1 MKLTRHAKQ
10 IILMLVDICL
20 IFVANELALL
30 FIGRYISVSVSYTVI
45 IFLIE
50 IVIYIMMAGILKVY
64 SHINR
69 FIGIREVN
77 AIIASLLMSFM
88 TVEVI
93 SSLVGENISQRF
105 LLLSLLFS
113 ALFVPGSRYIW
124 RVVSDYRSHSAT
136 NEIVKKVLIIG
147 AGQSGDFLASTIKTE
162 DTGFDLVGFL
172 DDDKN
177 KIGMSMDGKK
187 VLGQLKDLGQVLN
200 NHHIDQV
207 TVAIRELDGSV
218 YDYIVNT
225 VHQSDKDIILNRMIN
240 MEDLISEGSKAR
252 LEEINI
258 EDLLNRDEVK
268 LDLNKIS
275 DTITDKVIMVTGAG
289 GSIGS
294 EIVRQVSR
302 FNPKQVILLGHGE
315 NSIYLITK
323 EMQGKYPNNEID
335 FRPTIADVRD
345 RKLIFSLMEKLHVDV
360 VYHAAAHKHVP
371 LMEYNPKE
379 AVKNNVFGTI
389 NVAEAAKAGGV
400 DRFVMISTDKAV
412 NPTNVMGS
420 TKRMAELIVTNLNED
435 GHTKFTVTRFGN
447 VLGSRG
453 SVVPL
458 FKRQIAQGGPIT
470 ITDFKMTRFFMT
482 IPEASRLVIQSG
494 AIAKGGQLFVLDMG
508 KPVKILDLARNMI
521 RLSGLSETQIKIK
534 EVGMRPGE
542 KLFEEL
548 ISDGESSGEKVF
560 DKIYLGVVSEINP
573 EDIKKFASE
582 LLVLPDDAVEDEIVA
597 YANAHN
603 GAINNNK
610 SELS

>member
-1 MKLTRHAKQ
+1 MRLTRRMKQ
-10 IILMLVDICL
+10 VILILVDIFL
-20 IFVANELALL
+20 IFLANILALS
-30 FIGRYISVSVSYTVI
+30 FIGRYLYIEPKYMVI
-45 IFLIE
+45 FFLIE
-50 IVIYIMMAGILKVY
+50 IAIYLIMAGCLKVY

-69 FIGIREVN
+69 FTGIKEID
-77 AIIASLLMSFM
+77 AIVVSLLVSFGVTEM
-88 TVEVI
+88 TTFLI
-93 SSLVGENISQRF
+93 GEKFSRRF
-105 LLLSLLFS
+105 FLLSLIFS
-113 ALFVPGSRYIW
+113 ALFVPGSRYVW
-124 RVVSDYRSHSAT
+124 RVINGIRKRNTGV
-136 NEIVKKVLIIG
+136 EKKVLIIG
-147 AGQSGDFLASTIKTE
+147 AGRSGNFFASTIKME
-162 DTGFDLVGFL
+162 DTTFEIVGFL

-177 KIGMSMDGKK
+177 KFGMIMEGKK
-187 VLGQLKDLGQVLN
+187 VLGQVKDLARILD
-200 NHHIDQV
+200 NHKVDQV
-207 TVAIRELDGSV
+207 TVAISELDGSA
-218 YDYIVNT
+218 YSYIVDT
-225 VHQSDKDIILNRMIN
+225 VHATDTNIVLNRMIN
-240 MEDLISEGSKAR
+240 IEDLISEGGKAE

-268 LDLNKIS
+268 LDMNKIAN
-275 DTITDKVIMVTGAG
+275 TITGKVIMVTGAG

-302 FNPKQVILLGHGE
+302 FQPKQVILLGHGE

-323 EMQGKYPNNEID
+323 EMQRKYPTGEID

-345 RKLIFSLMEKLHVDV
+345 RELMFSLMEKLHVDV

-379 AVKNNVFGTI
+379 AVKNNVFGTT
-389 NVAEAAKAGGV
+389 NVAEAAKANNV

-420 TKRMAELIVTNLNED
+420 TKRMAELIVTNLNEE

-458 FKRQIAQGGPIT
+458 FKRQIAAGGPIT
-470 ITDFKMTRFFMT
+470 VTDFKMTRFFMT

-508 KPVKILDLARNMI
+508 KPVKILDLAKNMI
-521 RLSGLSETQIKIK
+521 RLSGLSESEIEIK

-542 KLFEEL
+542 KLYEEL

-560 DKIYLGVVSEINP
+560 DKIYLGIVSKINP
-573 EDIKKFASE
+573 EDIKTFASE
-582 LLVLPDDAVEDEIVA
+582 LLLLPDDEVEEKIIA
-597 YANAHN
+597 YANNHN
-603 GAINNNK
+603 GAVDNKK